1 MYIVAGVGRR
11 DRLLADEEHVDSA
24 QIKVV
29 VERQCGESII
39 CRMLTGIKLAMG
51 IRLAGDRLACRS
63 LTMTVFPLY

>member
-24 QIKVV
+24 QIEVV
-29 VERQCGESII
+29 VERQRCESII
-39 CRMLTGIKLAMG
+39 RRMLTGIKLAIG
-51 IRLAGDRLACRS
+51 IRPVRGRLYYRS